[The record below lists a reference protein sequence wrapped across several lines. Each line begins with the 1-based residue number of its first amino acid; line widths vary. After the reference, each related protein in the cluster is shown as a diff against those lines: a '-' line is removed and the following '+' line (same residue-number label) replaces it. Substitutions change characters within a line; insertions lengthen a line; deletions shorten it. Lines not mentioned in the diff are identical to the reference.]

1 MVLTSTRPLTQA
13 VLTYSGGTQKM
24 GDDNGGGGSSVGVV
38 AILVI
43 FLIVVVAV
51 VFAWRG
57 GLFGGNKTQVNV
69 NVSAPGR

>member
-1 MVLTSTRPLTQA
+1 
-13 VLTYSGGTQKM
+13 M

-57 GLFGGNKTQVNV
+57 GLFAGGKTQVNV
-69 NVSAPGR
+69 NVSAPAR

>member
-1 MVLTSTRPLTQA
+1 
-13 VLTYSGGTQKM
+13 M

-57 GLFGGNKTQVNV
+57 SLFGGGKTQVNV
-69 NVSAPGR
+69 NVAAPAR

>member
-1 MVLTSTRPLTQA
+1 
-13 VLTYSGGTQKM
+13 M

-43 FLIVVVAV
+43 FLIVVVAL

-57 GLFGGNKTQVNV
+57 GLFGGKKTQVNV
-69 NVSAPGR
+69 NVSAPSR